1 MNPKQPMNIETKKPN
16 RLLESPEIILPEEIE
31 KLDKTWDATF
41 FSKDHGYT
49 LRYKNGQM
57 SFAIEYHGKLPD
69 AMSEEEKSKFSVT
82 DKIVDGKEYK
92 VFTYRY
98 GDIEDTQQ
106 RDSNIGFAPEYH
118 VAKPRDFE
126 ADMPETQQMG
136 VEELA
141 EFIKDKK
148 VIFYTGAGISAEA
161 GVYNM
166 SQLKE
171 ALGINQSEPMD
182 DFIQSVLNNPEKA
195 QNQFRQFC
203 QSAFEHDSSEA
214 HQALAELAQIK
225 KTKILTENFD
235 LLQEHAGIRP
245 YHTEGSSL
253 KKDIDPKWFGE
264 VDAIVCVGLSY
275 DDRGLLAW
283 YKANN
288 PSGKIISLDLR
299 RPTYLGE
306 DDFLVKGD
314 LQKILP
320 EVEKQIKIQM
330 GKN

>member
-1 MNPKQPMNIETKKPN
+1 MNPKQPINIKTKKPN
-16 RLLESPEIILPEEIE
+16 RLLQSPEIILPEEIE
-31 KLDKTWDATF
+31 KMDKAWNATF
-41 FSKDHGYT
+41 FSKDHGYA

-57 SFAIEYHGKLPD
+57 SFTIEYHGKLPD

-82 DKIVDGKEYK
+82 GKIVGGKKIK
-92 VFTYRY
+92 VFTYQY

-106 RDSNIGFAPEYH
+106 RESNIGFAPEYH

-126 ADMPETQQMG
+126 ADMPEVQQMG

-166 SQLKE
+166 AQLKE
-171 ALGINQSEPMD
+171 ALGINQSEPVD
-182 DFIQSVLNNPEKA
+182 DFIRSVLNNPEKA

-203 QSAFEHDSSEA
+203 QSAFEHEPSKA
-214 HQALAELAQIK
+214 HQALGELAKIK
-225 KTKILTENFD
+225 QTKILTENFD
-235 LLQEHAGIRP
+235 LLQERTGVKP
-245 YHTEGSSL
+245 YHTEGASL
-253 KKDIDPKWFGE
+253 KKDIDPSWFGE

-288 PSGKIISLDLR
+288 PSGKIISLDLE
-299 RPTYLGE
+299 RPTYLGK
-306 DDFLVKGD
+306 DDFWVKGD